1 MNTYVHLWEYL
12 AELFLE
18 WDFFQTKLQ
27 KKLKYLFC
35 VQ

>member
-1 MNTYVHLWEYL
+1 MNNYVHLLEYL

-18 WDFFQTKLQ
+18 WEFFQTKLQ
-27 KKLKYLFC
+27 KKSKHSFR